1 MSAVQQGTANVNGI
15 QQTASQHFNIIDQF
29 KNKRC
34 TAMQN
39 KVIDSNNNNL
49 INIEYFNTIYIKVS
63 GNIKLQLWEGI
74 LRVWQNYDWE

>member
-39 KVIDSNNNNL
+39 KVIDSNRILELNR
-49 INIEYFNTIYIKVS
+49 IFQYYIYKSV
-63 GNIKLQLWEGI
+63 
-74 LRVWQNYDWE
+74 R